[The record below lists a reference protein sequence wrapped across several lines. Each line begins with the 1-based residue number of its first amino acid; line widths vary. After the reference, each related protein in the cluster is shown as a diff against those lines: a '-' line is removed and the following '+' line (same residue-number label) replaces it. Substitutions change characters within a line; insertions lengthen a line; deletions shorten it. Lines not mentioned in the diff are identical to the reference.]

1 MVQKTQQIWFNGRFI
16 PWEEANVHV
25 LTHTLHYG
33 AGVFEGIRCY
43 QCSDGSSAVFR
54 LEEHVDRFFDSARVI
69 QMEIPFARE
78 EIRQAILETLRV
90 NGLREGYIR
99 PLAFIGDG
107 AMGVYPG
114 DNPIQV
120 IIAVWPWGAY
130 LGEDALQKGITV
142 KTSSFTRHH
151 VNVMMTK
158 AKICGN
164 YVNSVLAKR
173 EALADGYDE
182 SLLLDVD
189 GYVAEASGENIFII
203 KKSVLRTPPLGPVLP
218 GITRD
223 SLITLA
229 QDMGYGVQEQRFTRD
244 EVYTADEAFFTGT
257 AAELTPIRELDR
269 RKIGPGEAGA
279 VTKLLQ
285 QEFFRVVHGDNLK
298 YAGWLTHFELEK
310 EKS

>member
-1 MVQKTQQIWFNGRFI
+1 MVQKTQQIWFNGQLI
-16 PWEEANVHV
+16 PWEEATVHV
-25 LTHTLHYG
+25 MTHTLHYG
-33 AGVFEGIRCY
+33 VGVFEGIRCY
-43 QCSDGSSAVFR
+43 HCSDGSSAVFR
-54 LEEHVDRFFDSARVI
+54 LEEHVDRFFDSAKVV
-69 QMEIPFARE
+69 QMDIPFSRE
-78 EIRQAILETLRV
+78 EISQAILDTLRV
-90 NGLREGYIR
+90 NGLRAGYIR

-120 IIAVWPWGAY
+120 VIAVWPCGAY
-130 LGEDALQKGITV
+130 LGDEALQKGIAV

-158 AKICGN
+158 AKVCGN

-189 GYVAEASGENIFII
+189 GYVAAASGENIFIV
-203 KKSVLRTPPLGPVLP
+203 KKSVLKTPPLGPVLP

-223 SLITLA
+223 CLITLA
-229 QDMGYGVQEQRFTRD
+229 RDMGYSVKEQRFTRD
-244 EVYTADEAFFTGT
+244 EVYTADEAFFCGT
-257 AAELTPIRELDR
+257 AAEVTPIRELDR

-298 YAGWLTHFELEK
+298 YAGWLTHFDL
-310 EKS
+310 

>member
-1 MVQKTQQIWFNGRFI
+1 MVQKTQQIWFNGRLV

-43 QCSDGSSAVFR
+43 KCSDGSSAVFR
-54 LEEHVDRFFDSARVI
+54 LEDHVDRFFDSARVV
-69 QMEIPFARE
+69 QMEIPFTRE
-78 EIRQAILETLRV
+78 EISQAILDTLRI

-114 DNPIQV
+114 DNPVHV

-130 LGEDALQKGITV
+130 LGDEALHKGIAV

-189 GYVAEASGENIFII
+189 GYVAEASGENIFIV
-203 KKSVLRTPPLGPVLP
+203 KKSVLKTPPLGPVLP

-223 SLITLA
+223 CLVTLA
-229 QDMGYGVQEQRFTRD
+229 RDMGYGVQEQRFTRD

-257 AAELTPIRELDR
+257 AAEVTPIRELDR

-298 YAGWLTHFELEK
+298 YAGWLTHFNLE
-310 EKS
+310 

>member
-1 MVQKTQQIWFNGRFI
+1 MEKTKKIWFNGQFV

-43 QCSDGSSAVFR
+43 ECSDGSSAVFR
-54 LEEHVDRFFDSARVI
+54 LNEHVTRLFESAKIVQI
-69 QMEIPFARE
+69 EIPFTHE
-78 EIRQAILETLRV
+78 EVCQAIVDTLQV
-90 NGLREGYIR
+90 NGLKHGYIR
-99 PLAFIGDG
+99 PLVFIGDG

-114 DNPIQV
+114 DNPIHL

-130 LGEDALQKGITV
+130 LGEDALLKGIRV
-142 KTSSFTRHH
+142 RTSSFTRHH

-158 AKICGN
+158 AKVCGN

-173 EALADGYDE
+173 EVLADGYDE
-182 SLLLDVD
+182 ALMLDVD
-189 GYVAEASGENIFII
+189 GYVAEATGENLFIV
-203 KKSVLRTPPLGPVLP
+203 KKSVLKTSPLGPVLP

-223 SLITLA
+223 SIMTLA
-229 QDMGYGVQEQRFTRD
+229 MDMGYQVLEQRFTRD

-257 AAELTPIRELDR
+257 AAEVTPIRELDNR
-269 RKIGPGEAGA
+269 PVGGGEAGA
-279 VTKLLQ
+279 IAKLLQ

-298 YAGWLTHFELEK
+298 YAGWLTHI
-310 EKS
+310 

>member
-1 MVQKTQQIWFNGRFI
+1 MVQKTQQIWFNGQFT

-43 QCSDGSSAVFR
+43 QCSDGTSAVFR
-54 LEEHVDRFFDSARVI
+54 LEDHVDRFFDSARVV
-69 QMEIPFARE
+69 QLDIPFTRE
-78 EIRQAILETLRV
+78 EISQAILDTLRV

-114 DNPIQV
+114 DNPVHV

-130 LGEDALQKGITV
+130 LGDEALQKGITV

-151 VNVMMTK
+151 VNIMMTK
-158 AKICGN
+158 AKVCGN

-189 GYVAEASGENIFII
+189 GYVAEASGENIFIV
-203 KKSVLRTPPLGPVLP
+203 KKSVLKTPPLGPVLP

-223 SLITLA
+223 CLITLA
-229 QDMGYGVQEQRFTRD
+229 RDMGYMVKEQRFTRD

-257 AAELTPIRELDR
+257 AAEVTPIRELDR
-269 RKIGPGEAGA
+269 RKIGAGEAGA

-298 YAGWLTHFELEK
+298 YAGWLTHFDLK
-310 EKS
+310 

>member
-1 MVQKTQQIWFNGRFI
+1 MVQKTQQIWFNGRFT

-43 QCSDGSSAVFR
+43 QCSDGTSAVFR
-54 LEEHVDRFFDSARVI
+54 LEEHVDRFFDSARVV
-69 QMEIPFARE
+69 QLDIPFTRE
-78 EIRQAILETLRV
+78 EISQAILDTLRV

-114 DNPIQV
+114 DNPVHV

-130 LGEDALQKGITV
+130 LGDEALQKGITV

-151 VNVMMTK
+151 VNIMMTK
-158 AKICGN
+158 AKVCGN

-203 KKSVLRTPPLGPVLP
+203 KKSVLKTPPLGPVLP

-223 SLITLA
+223 CLITLA
-229 QDMGYGVQEQRFTRD
+229 RDMGYMVKEQRFTRD

-257 AAELTPIRELDR
+257 AAEVTPIRELDR
-269 RKIGPGEAGA
+269 RKIGAGEAGA

-298 YAGWLTHFELEK
+298 YAGWLTHFELK
-310 EKS
+310 